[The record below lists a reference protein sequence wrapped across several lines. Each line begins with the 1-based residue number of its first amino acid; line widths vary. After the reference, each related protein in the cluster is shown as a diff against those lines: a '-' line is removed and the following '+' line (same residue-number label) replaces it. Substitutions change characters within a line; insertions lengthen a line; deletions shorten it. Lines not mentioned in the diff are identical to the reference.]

1 MTVAGA
7 LLFASL
13 AVPLAML
20 VACVSRRARDRM
32 PSLLALAPAPAL
44 VAALLASA
52 GATLVLP
59 EPPFRMTL
67 ALDVPGAMLLGVAAL
82 LWIVAGAYAS
92 TYLRDDPNAGRFAEW
107 WLLTL
112 TGNLGVFIAADLVS
126 FYLTFSVV
134 SLAAYGLIV
143 HDGMPASRRAGIIY
157 VALAVLGEAFLL
169 MAFVFMAQATPNGS
183 LLIRDAVAALP
194 VSPWRAAALALL
206 ILGFGLKI
214 GLAPAHV
221 WMPLAYTA
229 APIPAAAVLS
239 GAAVKAGVIGFIR
252 FLPLGTAMP
261 GWGEA
266 LAAAGIFSAFYGVL
280 VGITQENPK
289 TILAYS
295 SVSQM
300 GLVAAALG
308 MGLAAGD
315 SGAGWGASFSAAHHV
330 LVKGALFL
338 AIGVSAAAG
347 PRLWPMLPAAVLA
360 LGLGGLPFSG
370 GMLAKLA
377 VKAHHGLRGRGGSLG
392 PLSGVRERNP
402 ARCARSRDALGGIVA
417 SSDRRGAGRWAVA
430 LGTPSAARAG
440 GGCRGGGGSC
450 DTRNRPLGRG
460 DRGGRRL
467 SAAMASGEPV
477 AADARDHSGRRDAGL
492 GLNSDRRPNTSL
504 GGDDLRRSPYAGGP
518 VGGAR
523 RDHTCCLCPVHHR
536 HSLAVATVAAGS
548 PSAGDRR
555 PGHCRGRLACNRRWW
570 LAGRLGLRRDRT
582 VGDRQCRAAPGPIH
596 ACGRS
601 AGAARPL
608 RSRAVRRASQCCGSC
623 RSCAQLAAAC
633 RAFSPFLS

>member
-134 SLAAYGLIV
+134 SLSAYGLIV

-377 VKAHHGLRGRGGSLG
+377 VKAQLG
-392 PLSGVRERNP
+392 
-402 ARCARSRDALGGIVA
+402 DGIVGTLTTLSA
-417 SSDRRGAGRWAVA
+417 VGSTLLMLNFLRRLVQTTPRDPATAEPTGLVRPWLIMAFAAVA
-430 LGTPSAARAG
+430 VPWVLYPASGSGTLLDVLAPETLWAALWPVLIGGVLAVGLWRWGHRLPRVPEGDVVVVGEAAIRATAPWGEAIEGADGYLRQWPVASLSLLTLVIILG
-440 GGCRGGGGSC
+440 
-450 DTRNRPLGRG
+450 
-460 DRGGRRL
+460 
-467 SAAMASGEPV
+467 AAM
-477 AADARDHSGRRDAGL
+477 
-492 GLNSDRRPNTSL
+492 
-504 GGDDLRRSPYAGGP
+504 
-518 VGGAR
+518 
-523 RDHTCCLCPVHHR
+523 
-536 HSLAVATVAAGS
+536 LAWG
-548 PSAGDRR
+548 
-555 PGHCRGRLACNRRWW
+555 
-570 LAGRLGLRRDRT
+570 
-582 VGDRQCRAAPGPIH
+582 
-596 ACGRS
+596 
-601 AGAARPL
+601 
-608 RSRAVRRASQCCGSC
+608 
-623 RSCAQLAAAC
+623 
-633 RAFSPFLS
+633 